1 MGLSPGMRNNEGG
14 QKAVRL
20 TRYRVPWAPHGARL
34 RLKSK
39 DTPRNFKFPKI
50 SPKKGKKLSK
60 RSGLGYD
67 KVAIVDSLRVPIIV
81 NDGVGPPNGVKS
93 KSNRMRQLIE
103 QARSSTEADQQNAQN
118 AGAASHV
125 AGKRSEDQEAIE
137 ERQADESRACVRS
150 VLAAVH
156 SSRRADKAA
165 GKRVTLS
172 PASPTVHIVEISVE
186 EWRGKK
192 LAVQQVAEN
201 VQQHMRDWAIEKSLD
216 RSKSNQQWWAE
227 KNEEGGA
234 LSSVPSKD
242 GPQDTSLLEVS
253 QSPSAESEESPKE
266 IEISTDNPSSKQS
279 EDMEM
284 TTPGSTFADACPK
297 EAVVGRKGIA
307 PLDPALISSMAPG
320 SGGRKGMVPLETAV
334 LSPPKEASAV
344 GRKGDGGD
352 GLDEEMDFS
361 VPPQTPPP
369 VGPKEATGVVSKD
382 TSSVASKQTEDTEV
396 TISAPFADPCPKDV
410 LMGRKGIAP
419 LDPALLSSVPP
430 SSGGRIGMVPLDSA
444 GLSPLKEASAVSRKG
459 RRWCEE
465 VKSSTS
471 RWSDGLD
478 EEMDFSVPPQT
489 PPPVGPKEATGAVS
503 KDTCGASSKQ
513 SENMEPLTPVHA
525 LSESCPKEA
534 VVGRK
539 GIAPLDPA
547 VISSIAPPAVARK
560 GVVPLEPA
568 GLSPLKEASTV
579 SRKGRR
585 WCEEVK
591 VSTRRW
597 SEVLDEE
604 MDFSVPPQTP
614 PLVGIKEAAG
624 AESQWRPDDNGEHVT
639 PTRPPSGPAPL
650 LQHGPA
656 YANLRLQSN
665 STVLENAM
673 PMHAGLPLAI
683 LKDSGVAASASIP
696 RSCQWSED
704 LESEMDFSVP
714 PTGPHPK
721 PLPSEADRGPPTV
734 SRSILRDAGAKVEP
748 NVGSTVPMCSHTL
761 LPQILTPTPTS
772 SGVADECAVL
782 WLL

>member
-344 GRKGDGGD
+344 GRKG
-352 GLDEEMDFS
+352 
-361 VPPQTPPP
+361 
-369 VGPKEATGVVSKD
+369 
-382 TSSVASKQTEDTEV
+382 
-396 TISAPFADPCPKDV
+396 
-410 LMGRKGIAP
+410 
-419 LDPALLSSVPP
+419 
-430 SSGGRIGMVPLDSA
+430 
-444 GLSPLKEASAVSRKG
+444 

>member
-1 MGLSPGMRNNEGG
+1 
-14 QKAVRL
+14 
-20 TRYRVPWAPHGARL
+20 
-34 RLKSK
+34 
-39 DTPRNFKFPKI
+39 
-50 SPKKGKKLSK
+50 
-60 RSGLGYD
+60 
-67 KVAIVDSLRVPIIV
+67 
-81 NDGVGPPNGVKS
+81 
-93 KSNRMRQLIE
+93 
-103 QARSSTEADQQNAQN
+103 
-118 AGAASHV
+118 
-125 AGKRSEDQEAIE
+125 
-137 ERQADESRACVRS
+137 
-150 VLAAVH
+150 
-156 SSRRADKAA
+156 
-165 GKRVTLS
+165 
-172 PASPTVHIVEISVE
+172 
-186 EWRGKK
+186 
-192 LAVQQVAEN
+192 
-201 VQQHMRDWAIEKSLD
+201 
-216 RSKSNQQWWAE
+216 
-227 KNEEGGA
+227 
-234 LSSVPSKD
+234 
-242 GPQDTSLLEVS
+242 
-253 QSPSAESEESPKE
+253 
-266 IEISTDNPSSKQS
+266 
-279 EDMEM
+279 
-284 TTPGSTFADACPK
+284 
-297 EAVVGRKGIA
+297 
-307 PLDPALISSMAPG
+307 
-320 SGGRKGMVPLETAV
+320 
-334 LSPPKEASAV
+334 
-344 GRKGDGGD
+344 
-352 GLDEEMDFS
+352 
-361 VPPQTPPP
+361 
-369 VGPKEATGVVSKD
+369 
-382 TSSVASKQTEDTEV
+382 
-396 TISAPFADPCPKDV
+396 
-410 LMGRKGIAP
+410 
-419 LDPALLSSVPP
+419 
-430 SSGGRIGMVPLDSA
+430 
-444 GLSPLKEASAVSRKG
+444 
-459 RRWCEE
+459 
-465 VKSSTS
+465 
-471 RWSDGLD
+471 
-478 EEMDFSVPPQT
+478 
-489 PPPVGPKEATGAVS
+489 VS

-772 SGVADECAVL
+772 CRCG
-782 WLL
+782 